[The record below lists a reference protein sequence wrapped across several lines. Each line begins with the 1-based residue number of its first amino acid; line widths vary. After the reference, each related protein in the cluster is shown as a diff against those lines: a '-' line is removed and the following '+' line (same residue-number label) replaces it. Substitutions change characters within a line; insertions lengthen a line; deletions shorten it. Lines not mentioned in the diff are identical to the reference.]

1 MQLEEDILHY
11 LFLINIGFTKK
22 SLEKIMELER
32 EIVLLNLD
40 TILKSSITEII
51 AFLLTYYLYE
61 GMLDKCEL
69 KFLTM
74 EYLKIPR
81 DRKYMINCK
90 AADRK
95 KIQ

>member
-1 MQLEEDILHY
+1 
-11 LFLINIGFTKK
+11 
-22 SLEKIMELER
+22 
-32 EIVLLNLD
+32 
-40 TILKSSITEII
+40 
-51 AFLLTYYLYE
+51 
-61 GMLDKCEL
+61 MLDKCEL

>member
-1 MQLEEDILHY
+1 MQLEEEDILHY

-51 AFLLTYYLYE
+51 AFLLTCYLSE
-61 GMLDKCEL
+61 GMLDKCE